1 MEIQFEISGKHEIV
15 QSYAKKRPV
24 KRKTQYSLAKEKN
37 AKNFLYEVLFR
48 RFCPGYKFSK
58 VIINS
63 AVYNDKYS
71 TSESAIVTKFFFKI
85 REFP

>member
-1 MEIQFEISGKHEIV
+1 M
-15 QSYAKKRPV
+15 P
-24 KRKTQYSLAKEKN
+24 RKDMLKEKEYSLAKEKN

-63 AVYNDKYS
+63 VHNDKYS
-71 TSESAIVTKFFFKI
+71 TSELAMVAKFFF
-85 REFP
+85 

>member
-1 MEIQFEISGKHEIV
+1 M
-15 QSYAKKRPV
+15 P
-24 KRKTQYSLAKEKN
+24 RKDLLKEKEYSLAKEKN

-71 TSESAIVTKFFFKI
+71 TSESAIVAKFFFKI

>member
-1 MEIQFEISGKHEIV
+1 M
-15 QSYAKKRPV
+15 P
-24 KRKTQYSLAKEKN
+24 RKDLLKEKEYSLAKEKN

-48 RFCPGYKFSK
+48 RFCPGYKFSN

-71 TSESAIVTKFFFKI
+71 TSELAMVAKFFF
-85 REFP
+85 